1 MQAKLAASRGA
12 QLALNWRSEG
22 AKPATDSRECTTDDD
37 EAAAGGGG
45 RREGEQRSEG

>member
-37 EAAAGGGG
+37 E
-45 RREGEQRSEG
+45 GEQHAAQRGLIVTRC